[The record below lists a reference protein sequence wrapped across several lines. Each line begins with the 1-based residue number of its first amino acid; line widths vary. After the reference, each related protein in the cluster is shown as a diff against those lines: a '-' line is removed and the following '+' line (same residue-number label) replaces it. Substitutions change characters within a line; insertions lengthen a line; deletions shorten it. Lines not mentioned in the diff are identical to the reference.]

1 MLEIQIGQ
9 HSPSPYFSED
19 TQLMRYFKQC
29 KVPSPTFHNCEFRLP
44 CLFNLN
50 KGLNL
55 QCRENK
61 KRKKGNWEQES
72 NMQEDSQ
79 SPNTSSPE
87 QFKESEGR

>member
-1 MLEIQIGQ
+1 MLEIQIRQ

-19 TQLMRYFKQC
+19 TQRMRYFKQC

-50 KGLNL
+50 KGLNFW
-55 QCRENK
+55 C
-61 KRKKGNWEQES
+61 RKKKKTWEEES

-79 SPNTSSPE
+79 SPNTFSPE